1 MEPVNPI
8 RLSYAQNYEDV
19 LLWRALGHIKEGCY
33 LDIGACDPIADSV
46 SKAFYLAG
54 WRGVHVDPSV
64 TCADALRKDRPDEIV
79 IQAVVADEPGFVTFY
94 EFPDTGLSTCVEE
107 FADRHRAAGHVCEVS
122 TAPVIALAEL
132 LDLAAGPDLH
142 WLKID
147 VEGFER
153 KVLSSWGQSFVRPWV
168 LVIESTEPNSQIQ
181 TQCEWLDLV
190 HELGY
195 HEVTFDGLSRFFV
208 SDAHCELDAAFIA
221 NPNIFDSFNV
231 TERHFSSRALVGEW
245 RTERDRLIAAMTN
258 CEAQA
263 AVDRDAFEQL
273 LTAAHEQVEAGHAAA
288 YALQKE
294 LQEAAMRAESL
305 ALDNASLTLERGDL
319 ERAMQDRA
327 IEVARLTATAD
338 AISQERDRLVSEAG
352 AFYDKLA
359 SQKADFEAIEQ
370 LLADVR
376 LDNASLTLERGDLER
391 AMQDRAIEVA
401 SLAATADAISQERD
415 RLVSE
420 AGAFYDKLASQ
431 KADYEAIEQLLADV
445 RLDNASLTAERGD
458 LERSMQARAI
468 EVASL
473 AATADAISQERDR
486 LVSEAGAFYD
496 KLASQKAD
504 FEAIE
509 KLLAD
514 VRLDN
519 ASLTLERGDLERAMQ
534 DRAIEVAQFEV
545 SEQLLRSQ
553 YEISQALVIALQD
566 DLAAER
572 RAGEERM
579 AEFHHELS
587 ERNRSLQ
594 GAKKIISEAAEFLTS
609 SIILA
614 IRPSARRHL
623 RAMRH
628 ELDEWPSLNLP
639 YLTAE
644 YQSDSYTT
652 LSHNTEPRD
661 INMSIFDV
669 DMRDPY
675 HRAESL
681 ANLCAFADLD
691 FVRCAFVTIL
701 GRQPDPE
708 GEAYYLARLRSG
720 VAKLS
725 ILRQLR
731 NSQEGRNHDPGI
743 AGLDRALRR
752 HRNASRP
759 FFGLLIRWVTRREGD
774 SIVQRPLRALENQ
787 QALEARRAAL
797 RFLHIN
803 HLLHELDGSI
813 DSLHHNVQ
821 QLQLRGGSSS
831 INISQKIAAD
841 SSDWRSSLTAAIKS

>member
-231 TERHFSSRALVGEW
+231 TERHFSSRALVGEC

-305 ALDNASLTLERGDL
+305 A
-319 ERAMQDRA
+319 
-327 IEVARLTATAD
+327 
-338 AISQERDRLVSEAG
+338 
-352 AFYDKLA
+352 
-359 SQKADFEAIEQ
+359 
-370 LLADVR
+370 
-376 LDNASLTLERGDLER
+376 
-391 AMQDRAIEVA
+391 
-401 SLAATADAISQERD
+401 
-415 RLVSE
+415 
-420 AGAFYDKLASQ
+420 
-431 KADYEAIEQLLADV
+431 
-445 RLDNASLTAERGD
+445 
-458 LERSMQARAI
+458 
-468 EVASL
+468 
-473 AATADAISQERDR
+473 
-486 LVSEAGAFYD
+486 
-496 KLASQKAD
+496 
-504 FEAIE
+504 
-509 KLLAD
+509 
-514 VRLDN
+514 LDN

>member
-94 EFPDTGLSTCVEE
+94 EFPDTGLSTCVEVFE
-107 FADRHRAAGHVCEVS
+107 DRHRAAGHVCEVS

-305 ALDNASLTLERGDL
+305 A
-319 ERAMQDRA
+319 
-327 IEVARLTATAD
+327 
-338 AISQERDRLVSEAG
+338 
-352 AFYDKLA
+352 
-359 SQKADFEAIEQ
+359 
-370 LLADVR
+370 
-376 LDNASLTLERGDLER
+376 
-391 AMQDRAIEVA
+391 
-401 SLAATADAISQERD
+401 
-415 RLVSE
+415 
-420 AGAFYDKLASQ
+420 
-431 KADYEAIEQLLADV
+431 
-445 RLDNASLTAERGD
+445 
-458 LERSMQARAI
+458 
-468 EVASL
+468 
-473 AATADAISQERDR
+473 
-486 LVSEAGAFYD
+486 
-496 KLASQKAD
+496 
-504 FEAIE
+504 
-509 KLLAD
+509 
-514 VRLDN
+514 LDN

>member
-305 ALDNASLTLERGDL
+305 A
-319 ERAMQDRA
+319 
-327 IEVARLTATAD
+327 
-338 AISQERDRLVSEAG
+338 
-352 AFYDKLA
+352 
-359 SQKADFEAIEQ
+359 
-370 LLADVR
+370 
-376 LDNASLTLERGDLER
+376 
-391 AMQDRAIEVA
+391 
-401 SLAATADAISQERD
+401 
-415 RLVSE
+415 
-420 AGAFYDKLASQ
+420 
-431 KADYEAIEQLLADV
+431 
-445 RLDNASLTAERGD
+445 
-458 LERSMQARAI
+458 
-468 EVASL
+468 
-473 AATADAISQERDR
+473 
-486 LVSEAGAFYD
+486 
-496 KLASQKAD
+496 
-504 FEAIE
+504 
-509 KLLAD
+509 
-514 VRLDN
+514 LDN

>member
-359 SQKADFEAIEQ
+359 SQKADFEAIEK

-391 AMQDRAIEVA
+391 AMQD
-401 SLAATADAISQERD
+401 
-415 RLVSE
+415 
-420 AGAFYDKLASQ
+420 
-431 KADYEAIEQLLADV
+431 
-445 RLDNASLTAERGD
+445 
-458 LERSMQARAI
+458 RAI

>member
-401 SLAATADAISQERD
+401 
-415 RLVSE
+415 
-420 AGAFYDKLASQ
+420 
-431 KADYEAIEQLLADV
+431 
-445 RLDNASLTAERGD
+445 
-458 LERSMQARAI
+458 
-468 EVASL
+468 
-473 AATADAISQERDR
+473 
-486 LVSEAGAFYD
+486 
-496 KLASQKAD
+496 
-504 FEAIE
+504 
-509 KLLAD
+509 
-514 VRLDN
+514 
-519 ASLTLERGDLERAMQ
+519 
-534 DRAIEVAQFEV
+534 QFEV

>member
-431 KADYEAIEQLLADV
+431 KAD
-445 RLDNASLTAERGD
+445 
-458 LERSMQARAI
+458 
-468 EVASL
+468 
-473 AATADAISQERDR
+473 
-486 LVSEAGAFYD
+486 
-496 KLASQKAD
+496 